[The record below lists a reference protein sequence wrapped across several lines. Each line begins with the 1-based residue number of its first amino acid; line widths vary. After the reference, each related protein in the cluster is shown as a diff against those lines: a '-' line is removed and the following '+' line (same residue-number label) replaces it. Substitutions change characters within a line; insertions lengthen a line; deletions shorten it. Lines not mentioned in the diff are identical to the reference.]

1 MYFHVYGP
9 VRLIDQ
15 DVDQRLDRYVGFLY
29 CRRLGLGIALSGEI
43 HAGESISRSKG

>member
-15 DVDQRLDRYVGFLY
+15 DVDQRLDRYVGFFV
-29 CRRLGLGIALSGEI
+29 LSPSWAWHSVI
-43 HAGESISRSKG
+43 W